1 MYAVRCK
8 HHKRIVGAAFG
19 SPQTYNIKSGNGCP
33 KATYKKGDVMKYLLI
48 AGTAIIILAISIFIG
63 YKMPVKE
70 MTEQEKTMKAIRIL
84 IYIIIGLI
92 ISGVII
98 KILMIYDI
106 LNL

>member
-1 MYAVRCK
+1 
-8 HHKRIVGAAFG
+8 
-19 SPQTYNIKSGNGCP
+19 
-33 KATYKKGDVMKYLLI
+33 MKYLLI
-48 AGTAIIILAISIFIG
+48 AGAAILILAISILIG

-98 KILMIYDI
+98 KLLFIYG
-106 LNL
+106 LLSFNK